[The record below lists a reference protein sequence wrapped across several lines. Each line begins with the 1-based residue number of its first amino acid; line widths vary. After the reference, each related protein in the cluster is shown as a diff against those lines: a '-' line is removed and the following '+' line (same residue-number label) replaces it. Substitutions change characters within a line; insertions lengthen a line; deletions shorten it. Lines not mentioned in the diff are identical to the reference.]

1 MTAQTAQ
8 RLATLAAHLGE
19 AVMAAALCAQEIQ
32 SEIRTELA
40 VANGG
45 PPAGPRHPASAD
57 ATPRPLVDASTLSV
71 TWRGRSVHL
80 GHNRGFRLLDRLARR
95 PNQYVTHLDLL
106 RDVWDDEELSTD
118 TIRSVASQLRG
129 KLRAHGMCDLADAIR
144 GHGGR
149 YALVL

>member
-8 RLATLAAHLGE
+8 RLAMLAEQLGE
-19 AVMAAALCAQEIQ
+19 AVMAAALCAQEIR
-32 SEIRTELA
+32 SEIDTGVA
-40 VANGG
+40 AANGG
-45 PPAGPRHPASAD
+45 RPAGPPGPALARG
-57 ATPRPLVDASTLSV
+57 TPRPLVDASTLSV

-106 RDVWDDEELSTD
+106 HDVWDDEELSTD

-129 KLRAHGMCDLADAIR
+129 KLRAHGMCDLANAIR